1 MIKSAKIRF
10 RRRLYEKSYLYISL
24 QKLVIAF
31 CLVAAF
37 LLPNLAGADAEI
49 PNWIKGKI
57 KLWAFDKISDED
69 FLNAL
74 IDLAERGLLRVQ
86 DLATTRDSYVLPEYG
101 KTVFVK
107 ITGKTNEY
115 RQTSPVFLI
124 VVEPDGLRKEYT
136 VPVLQSGTYS
146 TVIPLSF
153 SSPVGTYTV
162 LAYHGGKEISKSSF
176 YVKQDLAIPS
186 WIKNSAKWF
195 ASGEISSDDFVF
207 GIQYLIDR
215 KIITFEG
222 IDSRNVS
229 TDFDVSVDGLK
240 AVRRGTMQNIDVH
253 VSNLAGNIEGA
264 TVFVRVED
272 YGENILEEF
281 EGVTD
286 SNGNYNISWELSK
299 DFDDIETFLVF
310 VDVTD
315 GIHSETKV
323 FSFQV
328 YCLCGEPN
336 CRCRN

>member
-1 MIKSAKIRF
+1 M
-10 RRRLYEKSYLYISL
+10 

-31 CLVAAF
+31 CLVTAF
-37 LLPNLAGADAEI
+37 LLPNLASADSEI

-57 KLWAFDKISDED
+57 KLWAFDKITDED

-74 IDLAERGLLRVQ
+74 IDLDERGLLSVQ
-86 DLATTRDSYVLPEYG
+86 ELTTVGDSYVLPEYG
-101 KTVFVK
+101 KTDFVK
-107 ITGKTNEY
+107 ITGRMGEY
-115 RQTSPVFLI
+115 GQTSPVFLI
-124 VVEPDGLRKEYT
+124 VIDPDGSRNEYT
-136 VPVLQSGTYS
+136 VPVLQSGAYS

-153 SSPVGTYTV
+153 SSPVGTYKV
-162 LAYHGGKEISKSSF
+162 LAYRGGEEISESSF
-176 YVKQDLAIPS
+176 YVKRSPAIPS

-195 ASGEISSDDFVF
+195 ADGKISSDDFVF

-215 KIITFEG
+215 QIITFEG
-222 IDSRNVS
+222 VDARKVS
-229 TDFDVSVDGLK
+229 ADLNVSVDGLK
-240 AVRRGTMQNIDVH
+240 AVRRGTTQNIGVH
-253 VSNLAGNIEGA
+253 VSNLGGDIEGA

-286 SNGNYNISWELSK
+286 SDGNYNISWELSR

-315 GIHSETKV
+315 GIDSETKV